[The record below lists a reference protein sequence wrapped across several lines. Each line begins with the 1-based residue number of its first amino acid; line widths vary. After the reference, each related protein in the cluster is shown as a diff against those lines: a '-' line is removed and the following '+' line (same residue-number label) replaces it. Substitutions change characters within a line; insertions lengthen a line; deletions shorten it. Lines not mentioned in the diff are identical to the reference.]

1 MERLTTWNG
10 SKYTLPQGRTAD
22 GESNWRKIADR
33 LAELEDNMPE
43 HDEMR
48 YGFSDIMMP
57 IDNKR
62 IERFAR
68 IWNRDCEA
76 IVTRWLNE
84 PEWALTF
91 EESKGNTWWIKSQ
104 AEQATAFFFME
115 MLPDAEYTGAS
126 YIYDMLKAE
135 VEKRKA
141 VRK

>member
-91 EESKGNTWWIKSQ
+91 EASKGDSWWIKAQ

-115 MLPDAEYTGAS
+115 MLSDAECVSPS
-126 YIYDMLKAE
+126 YIYNMLKAE